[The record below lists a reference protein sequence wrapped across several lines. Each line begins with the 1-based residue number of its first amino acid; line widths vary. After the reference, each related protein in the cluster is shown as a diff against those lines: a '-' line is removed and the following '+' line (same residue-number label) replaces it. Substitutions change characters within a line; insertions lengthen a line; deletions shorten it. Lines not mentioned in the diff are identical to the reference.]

1 MKKIITISREFGS
14 GGRELGKR
22 LSEALGIP
30 CYDHQIIDM
39 IAEEQGLDKDYV
51 ARISE
56 KAIQAFYP
64 ATIGRHFTWNPVMEQ
79 PMKVA
84 AAQNDILKKL
94 AEKED
99 CMIVGRGADVI
110 LKDMNP
116 FRIYVYA
123 DMDARVQRCM
133 AHSKEGENLSEG
145 EMLKMIKKIDRERSA
160 YRSQFTDIRWGES
173 EAFNLCINTTGKEIK
188 DLIDPIVSYI
198 NVWFQNK

>member
-1 MKKIITISREFGS
+1 MRKIITLSRQFGS

-56 KAIQAFYP
+56 KAIQTFYP
-64 ATIGRHFTWNPVMEQ
+64 TTIGRHFTWNPAMDQ

-94 AEKED
+94 ADNED

-110 LKDMNP
+110 LKDMKP
-116 FRIYVYA
+116 LKIYVYA
-123 DMDARVQRCM
+123 DMEARVQRCM
-133 AHSKEGENLSEG
+133 QYSKKDENLTENDI
-145 EMLKMIKKIDRERSA
+145 LKMIKKIDRERSA
-160 YRSQFTDIRWGES
+160 YRSQFTDIRWGDS

-188 DLIDPIVSYI
+188 DLIEPIAAYVK
-198 NVWFQNK
+198 VWFGK